1 MKSLNFPTALT
12 LAMAGAAIQREGWN
26 GRGQLV
32 RVQMPDAQSKM
43 TQPYSYIQQADGT
56 AAGGSRLVPWV
67 PSQGDLFAT
76 DWRVVA

>member
-26 GRGQLV
+26 NTEQY
-32 RVQMPDAQSKM
+32 VQVQIPDAESKM
-43 TQPYSYIQQADGT
+43 TSPYCYITQRPGRASPART
-56 AAGGSRLVPWV
+56 PWV

-76 DWRVVA
+76 DWRVAI